1 MNPDDIVPWVKY
13 TLDKKDCR
21 GFIKKYLKE
30 YRKIK
35 SSFDKTIGGVNH
47 PGTYFINFINTCN
60 ELLLSNPNYYHYR
73 PDMKSCQKL
82 PNPGPTLVYS
92 LLLKHIVHNAESY
105 SKQDAVKIDTLL
117 FDWFEQMGITGV
129 MIVPLDKRCKNIF
142 KEYDIESSRD
152 DIGEMD
158 GYLTYCSLRG
168 KVKSGGMDISNSRVT
183 ALLNK
188 IHNLRPHDP
197 GDDAGDDAG
206 DDDDDDDDDADDDA
220 DDGSATPFPAT
231 PFPATPAGVNP
242 FLATR
247 AGAEEVDG
255 GKKRNA
261 KTNKR
266 TRRRPS
272 IKFRHTRRRRH

>member
-13 TLDKKDCR
+13 TLHKKDCR

-35 SSFDKTIGGVNH
+35 SSFDKTMLEVPE
-47 PGTYFINFINTCN
+47 PGPYFINFINTCN
-60 ELLLSNPNYYHYR
+60 ELLVSNPNYYHYR
-73 PDMKSCQKL
+73 PDMDMCQRL

-105 SKQDAVKIDTLL
+105 STQDAVKIDTLL
-117 FDWFEQMGITGV
+117 FSWFEQMGITGV
-129 MIVPLDKRCKNIF
+129 MIVPLDKRCKDIF
-142 KEYDIESSRD
+142 KENNIASSRD

-158 GYLTYCSLRG
+158 GYLKYCSLRG
-168 KVKSGGMDISNSRVT
+168 KVKSGGMDISNTRVT
-183 ALLNK
+183 TLLNK
-188 IHNLRPHDP
+188 IHNVRPNY
-197 GDDAGDDAG
+197 G
-206 DDDDDDDDDADDDA
+206 
-220 DDGSATPFPAT
+220 DGSAYLFSGDGAEGGAYLFPGAGAGATPFLAT

-242 FLATR
+242 FIATP
-247 AGAEEVDG
+247 AGAGIEEVDG